1 MAYSEAK
8 VIAGGLAHIPIII
21 GIFWLIRS
29 YFNKR
34 TNNFE
39 LAQKSTK
46 VKPPIKKVENKA
58 VANNKVESKVSDTK
72 KLENKVSDTK
82 KLENKVSD
90 AIKPENKVTK
100 TNKVTNKVSDAIK
113 PENKVTKTNKVTNK
127 VSDAI
132 KPENKS
138 SESISSE
145 IKTVPPKTEE
155 NTKIDQKPLNK
166 MKHADVPVNTYRPK
180 TPFIGT
186 VKENYSLLKEGA
198 IGRVNHITFDL
209 SGGDPFLNYVEGQSV
224 GIMAAG
230 EDTNGKPHKLR
241 LYSIASTRHGD
252 DFEGNTVSLCVRQL
266 QYEKDGQTING
277 VCSTYLCDI
286 KPGDQVKITGP
297 VGKEMLL
304 PEDEDANI
312 VMLATGTGIAPMRA
326 YLRRMFEP
334 SEREKN
340 NWNFKGKAWLFMGAP
355 KSANLLY
362 EEDLQRYLQNYPD
375 NFKYTKAISREQQ
388 NTKGGRMY
396 IQDRVLESA
405 NELFN
410 MIEDE
415 KTHIYLCGLKGME
428 PGIDEAMTKAAEE
441 KGLNWAELR
450 PQLRKAG
457 RWHVETY

>member
-1 MAYSEAK
+1 MYSQAK
-8 VIAGGLAHIPIII
+8 VIAGGLAHIPVVIAVFYFI
-21 GIFWLIRS
+21 LTT
-29 YFNKR
+29 FNKR
-34 TNNFE
+34 ALKFVEEAKTKKPE
-39 LAQKSTK
+39 AKSVET
-46 VKPPIKKVENKA
+46 KKVA
-58 VANNKVESKVSDTK
+58 VSKT
-72 KLENKVSDTK
+72 E
-82 KLENKVSD
+82 
-90 AIKPENKVTK
+90 A
-100 TNKVTNKVSDAIK
+100 
-113 PENKVTKTNKVTNK
+113 
-127 VSDAI
+127 
-132 KPENKS
+132 
-138 SESISSE
+138 
-145 IKTVPPKTEE
+145 PKTEAPKTE
-155 NTKIDQKPLNK
+155 APKIVKK
-166 MKHADVPVNTYRPK
+166 KHADVPVNIYRPK
-180 TPFIGT
+180 TPFEGT
-186 VKENYSLLKEGA
+186 VIENYSLLKEGA

-209 SGGDPFLNYVEGQSV
+209 KNSDPFLNYVEGQSI
-224 GIMAAG
+224 GIMPAG
-230 EDTNGKPHKLR
+230 EDANGKPHKLR

-252 DFEGNTVSLCVRQL
+252 DFNGNTVSLCVRQL
-266 QYEKDGQTING
+266 QYEKDGETING

-286 KPGDQVKITGP
+286 KPGDKVKITGP

-304 PEDEDANI
+304 PDEEDANV

-334 SEREKN
+334 TEKEKN
-340 NWNFKGKAWLFMGAP
+340 KWNFKGKAWLFMGAP

-362 EEDLQRYLQNYPD
+362 EEDLQRYIAENPD

-441 KGLNWAELR
+441 KGLNWSELR
-450 PQLRKAG
+450 PQLKKAG

>member
-1 MAYSEAK
+1 MYSQAK
-8 VIAGGLAHIPIII
+8 VIAGGLAHIPVVIAVFYFI
-21 GIFWLIRS
+21 LTT
-29 YFNKR
+29 FNKR
-34 TNNFE
+34 ALKFVE
-39 LAQKSTK
+39 EVKTK
-46 VKPPIKKVENKA
+46 KPEAKAVEPKKVA
-58 VANNKVESKVSDTK
+58 VSKI
-72 KLENKVSDTK
+72 E
-82 KLENKVSD
+82 
-90 AIKPENKVTK
+90 A
-100 TNKVTNKVSDAIK
+100 
-113 PENKVTKTNKVTNK
+113 
-127 VSDAI
+127 
-132 KPENKS
+132 
-138 SESISSE
+138 
-145 IKTVPPKTEE
+145 PKTEAPKTE
-155 NTKIDQKPLNK
+155 APKIVKK
-166 MKHADVPVNTYRPK
+166 KHADVPVNIYRPK
-180 TPFIGT
+180 TPYEGT
-186 VKENYSLLKEGA
+186 VIENYSLLKEGA

-209 SGGDPFLNYVEGQSV
+209 KDSDPFLNYVEGQSI
-224 GIMAAG
+224 GIMPAG
-230 EDTNGKPHKLR
+230 EDANGKPHKLR

-252 DFEGNTVSLCVRQL
+252 DFNGNTVSLCVRQL
-266 QYEKDGQTING
+266 QYEKDGETING

-286 KPGDQVKITGP
+286 KPGDKVKITGP

-304 PEDEDANI
+304 PDEEDANI

-334 SEREKN
+334 TEKEKN
-340 NWNFKGKAWLFMGAP
+340 KWNFKGKAWLFMGAP

-362 EEDLQRYLQNYPD
+362 EEDLQRYLADNPD

-441 KGLNWAELR
+441 KGLNWSELR
-450 PQLRKAG
+450 PQLKKAG

>member
-1 MAYSEAK
+1 MYSQAK
-8 VIAGGLAHIPIII
+8 VIAGGLAHIPVVIAVFYFI
-21 GIFWLIRS
+21 LTT
-29 YFNKR
+29 FNKR
-34 TNNFE
+34 ALKFVE
-39 LAQKSTK
+39 ETK
-46 VKPPIKKVENKA
+46 TKKPEAKA
-58 VANNKVESKVSDTK
+58 VEPKKAAVSKIEAPK
-72 KLENKVSDTK
+72 AE
-82 KLENKVSD
+82 
-90 AIKPENKVTK
+90 A
-100 TNKVTNKVSDAIK
+100 
-113 PENKVTKTNKVTNK
+113 
-127 VSDAI
+127 
-132 KPENKS
+132 
-138 SESISSE
+138 
-145 IKTVPPKTEE
+145 PKTEAP
-155 NTKIDQKPLNK
+155 KVVKK
-166 MKHADVPVNTYRPK
+166 KHADVPVNIYRPK
-180 TPFIGT
+180 TPYEGT
-186 VKENYSLLKEGA
+186 VIENYSLLKEGA

-209 SGGDPFLNYVEGQSV
+209 KDSDPFLNYVEGQSI
-224 GIMAAG
+224 GIMPAG
-230 EDTNGKPHKLR
+230 EDANGKPHKLR

-252 DFEGNTVSLCVRQL
+252 DFNGNTVSLCVRQL
-266 QYEKDGQTING
+266 QYEKDGETING

-286 KPGDQVKITGP
+286 KPGDKVKITGP

-304 PEDEDANI
+304 PDEEDANV

-334 SEREKN
+334 TEKEKN
-340 NWNFKGKAWLFMGAP
+340 KWNFKGKAWLFMGAP

-362 EEDLQRYLQNYPD
+362 EEDLQRYLAENPD

-441 KGLNWAELR
+441 KGLNWSELR
-450 PQLRKAG
+450 PQLKKAG

>member
-1 MAYSEAK
+1 MYSQAK
-8 VIAGGLAHIPIII
+8 VIAGGLAHIPVVIAVFYFI
-21 GIFWLIRS
+21 LTT
-29 YFNKR
+29 FNKR
-34 TNNFE
+34 ALKFVE
-39 LAQKSTK
+39 EVKTK
-46 VKPPIKKVENKA
+46 KPEAKAVEPKKVAVSKIEAPKA
-58 VANNKVESKVSDTK
+58 EAPKAEAPKAEAPKIVK
-72 KLENKVSDTK
+72 K
-82 KLENKVSD
+82 
-90 AIKPENKVTK
+90 
-100 TNKVTNKVSDAIK
+100 
-113 PENKVTKTNKVTNK
+113 
-127 VSDAI
+127 
-132 KPENKS
+132 
-138 SESISSE
+138 
-145 IKTVPPKTEE
+145 
-155 NTKIDQKPLNK
+155 
-166 MKHADVPVNTYRPK
+166 KHADVPVNIYRPK
-180 TPFIGT
+180 TPYEGT
-186 VKENYSLLKEGA
+186 VIENYSLLKEGA

-209 SGGDPFLNYVEGQSV
+209 KDSDPFLNYIEGQSI
-224 GIMAAG
+224 GIMPAG
-230 EDTNGKPHKLR
+230 EDANGKPHKLR

-252 DFEGNTVSLCVRQL
+252 DFNGNTVSLCVRQL
-266 QYEKDGQTING
+266 QYEKDGETING

-286 KPGDQVKITGP
+286 KPGDKVKITGP

-304 PEDEDANI
+304 PDEEDANI

-334 SEREKN
+334 TEKEKN
-340 NWNFKGKAWLFMGAP
+340 KWNFKGKAWLFMGAP

-362 EEDLQRYLQNYPD
+362 EEDLQRYIAENPD

-441 KGLNWAELR
+441 KGLNWSELR
-450 PQLRKAG
+450 PQLKKAG

>member
-1 MAYSEAK
+1 MYSQAK
-8 VIAGGLAHIPIII
+8 VIAGGLAHIPVVIAVFYFI
-21 GIFWLIRS
+21 LTT
-29 YFNKR
+29 FNKR
-34 TNNFE
+34 ALKFVE
-39 LAQKSTK
+39 EVKTK
-46 VKPPIKKVENKA
+46 KPEVKAVETKKVA
-58 VANNKVESKVSDTK
+58 VSKI
-72 KLENKVSDTK
+72 E
-82 KLENKVSD
+82 
-90 AIKPENKVTK
+90 A
-100 TNKVTNKVSDAIK
+100 
-113 PENKVTKTNKVTNK
+113 
-127 VSDAI
+127 
-132 KPENKS
+132 
-138 SESISSE
+138 
-145 IKTVPPKTEE
+145 PKTEAPKTE
-155 NTKIDQKPLNK
+155 APKIVKK
-166 MKHADVPVNTYRPK
+166 KHADVPVNIYRPK
-180 TPFIGT
+180 TPYEGT
-186 VKENYSLLKEGA
+186 VIENYSLLKEGA

-209 SGGDPFLNYVEGQSV
+209 KDSDPFLNYIEGQSI
-224 GIMAAG
+224 GIMPAG
-230 EDTNGKPHKLR
+230 EDANGKPHKLR

-252 DFEGNTVSLCVRQL
+252 DFNGNTVSLCVRQL
-266 QYEKDGQTING
+266 QYEKDGETING

-286 KPGDQVKITGP
+286 KPGDKVKITGP

-304 PEDEDANI
+304 PDEEDANI

-334 SEREKN
+334 TEKEKN
-340 NWNFKGKAWLFMGAP
+340 KWNFKGKAWLFMGAP

-362 EEDLQRYLQNYPD
+362 EEDLQRYLADNPD

-441 KGLNWAELR
+441 KGLNWSELR
-450 PQLRKAG
+450 PQLKKAG

>member
-1 MAYSEAK
+1 MYSQAK
-8 VIAGGLAHIPIII
+8 VIAGGLAHIPVVIAVFYFI
-21 GIFWLIRS
+21 LTT
-29 YFNKR
+29 FNKR
-34 TNNFE
+34 ALKFVE
-39 LAQKSTK
+39 EAKTK
-46 VKPPIKKVENKA
+46 KPEAKAVETKKVA
-58 VANNKVESKVSDTK
+58 VSKT
-72 KLENKVSDTK
+72 E
-82 KLENKVSD
+82 
-90 AIKPENKVTK
+90 ATK
-100 TNKVTNKVSDAIK
+100 TEA
-113 PENKVTKTNKVTNK
+113 
-127 VSDAI
+127 
-132 KPENKS
+132 
-138 SESISSE
+138 
-145 IKTVPPKTEE
+145 PKTEAP
-155 NTKIDQKPLNK
+155 KIVKK
-166 MKHADVPVNTYRPK
+166 KHADVPVNIYRPK
-180 TPFIGT
+180 TPYEGT
-186 VKENYSLLKEGA
+186 VIENYSLLKEGA

-209 SGGDPFLNYVEGQSV
+209 KDSDPFLNYVEGQSI
-224 GIMAAG
+224 GIMPAG
-230 EDTNGKPHKLR
+230 EDANGKPHKLR

-252 DFEGNTVSLCVRQL
+252 DFNGNTVSLCVRQL
-266 QYEKDGQTING
+266 QYEKDGETING

-286 KPGDQVKITGP
+286 KPGDKVKITGP

-304 PEDEDANI
+304 PEEEDSNI

-334 SEREKN
+334 TEKEKN
-340 NWNFKGKAWLFMGAP
+340 KWNFKGKAWLFMGAP

-362 EEDLQRYLQNYPD
+362 EEDLQRYLVDNPD

-441 KGLNWAELR
+441 KGLNWSELR
-450 PQLRKAG
+450 PQLKKAG